1 MRHSRHQCAELPDD
15 VTGAEMIRRLKL
27 SCSSGFALLE
37 AVIAVLLTAVV
48 VAGLFSVIL
57 TSFTTDTRS
66 DARQDAGL
74 ALKMASDM
82 LRSHVAAKPD
92 DVPILDD
99 ADDPCRDKFAD
110 PWAAGTHDLDCLV
123 QSSPSKPS
131 QFPKL
136 PDGTHLSY
144 TVTDSLP
151 AKDTGLIFKDVTFTL
166 TLPDEK
172 K

>member
-1 MRHSRHQCAELPDD
+1 
-15 VTGAEMIRRLKL
+15 MIRRRKFP
-27 SCSSGFALLE
+27 SSSGFALLE

-82 LRSHVAAKPD
+82 LRSHVAAKSD
-92 DVPILDD
+92 DVPPNA
-99 ADDPCRDKFAD
+99 ADDCFPAD
-110 PWAAGTHDLDCLV
+110 PLSQKNRTDVSCLLK
-123 QSSPSKPS
+123 SEY
-131 QFPKL
+131 FPKL
-136 PDGTHLSY
+136 PVDTKLYYTVTQSEPDKNTGLSY
-144 TVTDSLP
+144 TAAEFELV
-151 AKDTGLIFKDVTFTL
+151 
-166 TLPDEK
+166 LPDEK